1 MTTRESTPRF
11 FHSDRSKAE
20 RRDLT
25 EKRRAPDR
33 WPDPST
39 PLRSAQDDKEQTVG
53 GDTAAMCGDLQPER
67 RCSLHAKLEVV
78 VGEAADYASFAAYH
92 YRDERP
98 TAIKAVFLLRP
109 KRSLGS
115 FGTQPAGVIVYGMPN
130 PRVALRR
137 VATNGLFASL
147 DRQTELALI
156 NRNVRCIARVIIEPR
171 FRGIGLAT
179 RLVRETLGRMEVP
192 IIEALAVCGAVNP
205 FLERAGMA
213 PFAPRVDAYHAELIE
228 ALSAVGIEVG
238 ASRRA
243 GTPLPIDAAA
253 LQQQIETLDG
263 AKAAFLERTI
273 QRFLK
278 SHGSRR
284 TMPPGLER
292 TRYILT
298 RLTNRPRYYIWFH
311 PTLEVTWP

>member
-1 MTTRESTPRF
+1 M
-11 FHSDRSKAE
+11 
-20 RRDLT
+20 
-25 EKRRAPDR
+25 
-33 WPDPST
+33 
-39 PLRSAQDDKEQTVG
+39 VG
-53 GDTAAMCGDLQPER
+53 GAHATAAGTSHPQAALEAATRGELPPEPC
-67 RCSLHAKLEVV
+67 CSVHAKLEVV
-78 VGEAADYASFAAYH
+78 AGEAADYASLAAYH
-92 YRDERP
+92 YRDERS

-109 KRSLGS
+109 KRPLGS

-137 VATNGLFASL
+137 VATNGLFAGL

-179 RLVRETLGRMEVP
+179 RLVRETLARMETP

-205 FLERAGMA
+205 FLERAGMTA
-213 PFAPRVDAYHAELIE
+213 FAPRSDAYHAELIE
-228 ALSAVGIEVG
+228 ALSAVGIEAG
-238 ASRRA
+238 ANDYS
-243 GTPLPIDAAA
+243 PLPIDAND
-253 LQQQIETLDG
+253 LQQRIEALDG
-263 AKAAFLERTI
+263 ARAAFLERSI

-284 TMPPGLER
+284 TMPPGLDR
-292 TRYILT
+292 TRYILA
-298 RLTNRPRYYIWFH
+298 RLTNRPRYYLWRH